1 MSVMIVLND
10 EELEMVISGLACL
23 GEEVLSNGGTQDDHF
38 KVLQLCVNINS
49 VAEGQKRYE

>member
-1 MSVMIVLND
+1 MIVLND